1 LSGGRLRSI
10 DLNGSRLT
18 THQFDAGREQ
28 QRQQGVLLS
37 QYQYDEQ
44 GRLQAHT
51 VGQQDRN
58 LFQRRYAYDANG
70 NLAGIDDTRKGNRS
84 YHYDPLDRLVS
95 VRGATPETFAHDPAG
110 NLLGQSDLPTAN
122 LANVKGNRLLM
133 QGDRHYDYDAY
144 GNLSRERRGTGQ
156 QLVTEYRYDCQ
167 HRLIGLTRPDGNT
180 ASYQYDAFGRRI
192 RKTVDGQSTEFFW
205 QGDHLVAESS
215 PTHHRS
221 YVYEPGTFRPLAL
234 LDGKGPKKACPFY
247 YQLDH
252 LGTPQELTDYSGEI
266 VWSAQYDAYGKV
278 SAITLAGEDYLD
290 QPLRFQ
296 GQYFDAESG
305 LHYNRHRYYDPRL
318 GRYLTP
324 DPIKLAGGLNQ
335 YRYVPNPTGWVDPL
349 GLACTPCP
357 GAIQADGPYSE
368 IVPGGGLEAHESR
381 GGHVIAKHVDR
392 SEAQLR
398 ARLQEEP
405 NIPIASTFPNRFEAE
420 AALSNVIRNNQK
432 KIDDFVKGKMKKFV
446 INEKV
451 SAPAGVGVVRK
462 SGKLEPLLSIRLV
475 LQRDVKSP
483 LGYFILTGF
492 VNDK

>member
-1 LSGGRLRSI
+1 
-10 DLNGSRLT
+10 
-18 THQFDAGREQ
+18 
-28 QRQQGVLLS
+28 
-37 QYQYDEQ
+37 
-44 GRLQAHT
+44 
-51 VGQQDRN
+51 
-58 LFQRRYAYDANG
+58 
-70 NLAGIDDTRKGNRS
+70 
-84 YHYDPLDRLVS
+84 
-95 VRGATPETFAHDPAG
+95 
-110 NLLGQSDLPTAN
+110 
-122 LANVKGNRLLM
+122 
-133 QGDRHYDYDAY
+133 
-144 GNLSRERRGTGQ
+144 
-156 QLVTEYRYDCQ
+156 
-167 HRLIGLTRPDGNT
+167 
-180 ASYQYDAFGRRI
+180 
-192 RKTVDGQSTEFFW
+192 
-205 QGDHLVAESS
+205 
-215 PTHHRS
+215 
-221 YVYEPGTFRPLAL
+221 
-234 LDGKGPKKACPFY
+234 
-247 YQLDH
+247 
-252 LGTPQELTDYSGEI
+252 
-266 VWSAQYDAYGKV
+266 
-278 SAITLAGEDYLD
+278 
-290 QPLRFQ
+290 
-296 GQYFDAESG
+296 
-305 LHYNRHRYYDPRL
+305 
-318 GRYLTP
+318 
-324 DPIKLAGGLNQ
+324 

>member
-1 LSGGRLRSI
+1 
-10 DLNGSRLT
+10 
-18 THQFDAGREQ
+18 
-28 QRQQGVLLS
+28 
-37 QYQYDEQ
+37 
-44 GRLQAHT
+44 
-51 VGQQDRN
+51 
-58 LFQRRYAYDANG
+58 
-70 NLAGIDDTRKGNRS
+70 
-84 YHYDPLDRLVS
+84 
-95 VRGATPETFAHDPAG
+95 
-110 NLLGQSDLPTAN
+110 
-122 LANVKGNRLLM
+122 
-133 QGDRHYDYDAY
+133 
-144 GNLSRERRGTGQ
+144 
-156 QLVTEYRYDCQ
+156 
-167 HRLIGLTRPDGNT
+167 
-180 ASYQYDAFGRRI
+180 
-192 RKTVDGQSTEFFW
+192 
-205 QGDHLVAESS
+205 
-215 PTHHRS
+215 
-221 YVYEPGTFRPLAL
+221 

-324 DPIKLAGGLNQ
+324 DPVKLAGGLNQ
-335 YRYVPNPTGWVDPL
+335 YQYTPNPTGWVDPL

-381 GGHVIAKHVDR
+381 GGHVIAKHVER

-398 ARLQEEP
+398 ARLQAEP
-405 NIPIASTFPNRFEAE
+405 HIPIASTFPNRFEAE
-420 AALSNVIRNNQK
+420 AALSNVMRNNQK
-432 KIDDFVKGKMKKFV
+432 KIDDFVKGKAKKLV
-446 INEKV
+446 INEKA
-451 SAPAGVGVVRK
+451 SIPAGVGVVRK

-475 LQRDVKSP
+475 LQRDAKSP